1 MKRRYLTSESVMKGH
16 PDKLCDLISD
26 SILDACLKEDSLSRV
41 AVETMATKGHIIVAG
56 EVTSKATIDYKEIVV
71 KVLEDVGYTEN
82 FEIDVYIHTQ
92 SCDIA
97 SGVDT
102 ALETRNE
109 LLPSEELGAG
119 DQGTVFGYATN
130 ETEELIP
137 LPLSFAHRI
146 CKIIDEKIK
155 NGNLKGLGPDG
166 KCQVTIEYLGDKPVR
181 VDSIIIS
188 VQHDAAKK
196 ASELAEEIHNK
207 VIAEVFTDIKIDD
220 HTKIFINP
228 SGRFVEGGPSADT
241 GLTGRKIIVDTYGGF
256 ASHGGGAFS
265 GKDPTKVDR
274 SAAYMARLIA
284 RTIVK
289 AGIARKCQ
297 VAISYAIGKA
307 NPTAIDINTFQTG
320 MVTEGKLK
328 KAVKCVFDLRPA
340 AIIETLNLRNPIYAQ
355 TATYGHFGDKNTSWE
370 TLDYTDE
377 LMEAIN
383 GNY

>member
-1 MKRRYLTSESVMKGH
+1 MKGH

-26 SILDACLKEDSLSRV
+26 SILDACLKEDGLSRV

-97 SGVDT
+97 SSVDT

-130 ETEELIP
+130 ETEELMP
-137 LPLSFAHRI
+137 LPLSLAHRI
-146 CKIIDEKIK
+146 CKNIDEKIK
-155 NGNLKGLGPDG
+155 NGKLQGLGPDG
-166 KCQVTIEYLGDKPVR
+166 KCQVTVEYLGDKPVR

-289 AGIARKCQ
+289 AGIAKKCQ

-355 TATYGHFGDKNTSWE
+355 TATYGHFGDKDTPWE

>member
-26 SILDACLKEDSLSRV
+26 SILDACISGDKESRV
-41 AVETMATKGHIIVAG
+41 AVETMATGGHIIIAG
-56 EVTSKATIDYKEIVV
+56 EVTTKAKVDYEKIARAVLNEVGYKEDFDI
-71 KVLEDVGYTEN
+71 
-82 FEIDVYIHTQ
+82 EIYVHNQ
-92 SCDIA
+92 SPDIKG
-97 SGVDT
+97 GVDN
-102 ALETRNE
+102 ALEARDD
-109 LLPSEELGAG
+109 LLTKEIGAG

-146 CKIIDEKIK
+146 CKTIDEKIK
-155 NGNLKGLGPDG
+155 EGKLVGFGPDG

-181 VDSIIIS
+181 VDSVVIS
-188 VQHDAAKK
+188 VQHSADKK
-196 ASELAEEIHNK
+196 MDELIKEIHDE
-207 VIAEVFTDIKIDD
+207 VITPVFERLPLDG

-274 SAAYMARLIA
+274 STAYMARLIA
-284 RTIVK
+284 KTIVK
-289 AGIARKCQ
+289 AGIAKKCQ

-307 NPTAIDINTFQTG
+307 YPTAIDINTFQTG
-320 MVTEGKLK
+320 MITEGKLK

-340 AIIETLNLRNPIYAQ
+340 AIIETLNLRTPIYAH
-355 TATYGHFGDKNTSWE
+355 TASYGHFGDKNTSWE

>member
-1 MKRRYLTSESVMKGH
+1 MLFRSK
-16 PDKLCDLISD
+16 
-26 SILDACLKEDSLSRV
+26 
-41 AVETMATKGHIIVAG
+41 
-56 EVTSKATIDYKEIVV
+56 KAT
-71 KVLEDVGYTEN
+71 
-82 FEIDVYIHTQ
+82 
-92 SCDIA
+92 
-97 SGVDT
+97 
-102 ALETRNE
+102 E
-109 LLPSEELGAG
+109 L
-119 DQGTVFGYATN
+119 T
-130 ETEELIP
+130 
-137 LPLSFAHRI
+137 
-146 CKIIDEKIK
+146 
-155 NGNLKGLGPDG
+155 
-166 KCQVTIEYLGDKPVR
+166 
-181 VDSIIIS
+181 
-188 VQHDAAKK
+188 
-196 ASELAEEIHNK
+196 EEIHNN

-307 NPTAIDINTFQTG
+307 YPTAIDINTFQTG
-320 MVTEGKLK
+320 MITEGKLK

-355 TATYGHFGDKNTSWE
+355 TATYGHFGDKDTSWE

>member
-1 MKRRYLTSESVMKGH
+1 MKGH

-26 SILDACLKEDSLSRV
+26 SILDACLKEDDLSRV

-56 EVTSKATIDYKEIVV
+56 EITSKATIDYKEVV
-71 KVLEDVGYTEN
+71 DKVLKDVGYTEN
-82 FEIDVYIHTQ
+82 FDIDVYIHTQ
-92 SCDIA
+92 SSDIA

-109 LLPSEELGAG
+109 LLPSDELGAG

-130 ETEELIP
+130 ETEELMP
-137 LPLSFAHRI
+137 LPLVLSHRI
-146 CKIIDEKIK
+146 CKTIDEKIK
-155 NGNLKGLGPDG
+155 DGKLVGFGPDG

-181 VDSIIIS
+181 VDCIIIS
-188 VQHDAAKK
+188 VQHSADKRMD
-196 ASELAEEIHNK
+196 ELIKEIHEE
-207 VIAEVFTDIKIDD
+207 VITPVFEEFPLDER
-220 HTKIFINP
+220 TKIFINP

-241 GLTGRKIIVDTYGGF
+241 GQTGRKIIVDTYGGF
-256 ASHGGGAFS
+256 ASRGGGAFS

-307 NPTAIDINTFQTG
+307 YPTAIDINTFQTG

-340 AIIETLNLRNPIYAQ
+340 AIIETLNLRQPIYAA
-355 TATYGHFGDKNTSWE
+355 TASYGHFGDKNTSWE

>member
-26 SILDACLKEDSLSRV
+26 SILDACLKEDGLSRV

-71 KVLEDVGYTEN
+71 NVLEDVGYTEN

-119 DQGTVFGYATN
+119 DQGTVFGYAIN
-130 ETEELIP
+130 ETEELMP

-146 CKIIDEKIK
+146 CKIMDEKIK
-155 NGNLKGLGPDG
+155 NGKLQGLGPDG
-166 KCQVTIEYLGDKPVR
+166 KCQVTVEYLGDKPVR

-207 VIAEVFTDIKIDD
+207 VIAEVFTDMKIDA

-355 TATYGHFGDKNTSWE
+355 TATYGHFGDKDTPWE

>member
-1 MKRRYLTSESVMKGH
+1 MKGH

-26 SILDACLKEDSLSRV
+26 SILDACLKEDGLSRV

-82 FEIDVYIHTQ
+82 FEIDVYIHIQ

-97 SGVDT
+97 SSVDT

-130 ETEELIP
+130 ETEELMP
-137 LPLSFAHRI
+137 LPLSLAHRI
-146 CKIIDEKIK
+146 CKNIDEKIK
-155 NGNLKGLGPDG
+155 NGKLQGLGPDG
-166 KCQVTIEYLGDKPVR
+166 KCQVTVEYLGDKPVR

-207 VIAEVFTDIKIDD
+207 VIAEVFTDMKIDA

-307 NPTAIDINTFQTG
+307 YPTAIDINTFQTG
-320 MVTEGKLK
+320 MITEGKLK
-328 KAVKCVFDLRPA
+328 KAVKCVFDLRPR
-340 AIIETLNLRNPIYAQ
+340 AIIETLNLQNPIYAQ
-355 TATYGHFGDKNTSWE
+355 TASYGHFGDKNTPWE

>member
-1 MKRRYLTSESVMKGH
+1 MW
-16 PDKLCDLISD
+16 I
-26 SILDACLKEDSLSRV
+26 
-41 AVETMATKGHIIVAG
+41 
-56 EVTSKATIDYKEIVV
+56 
-71 KVLEDVGYTEN
+71 
-82 FEIDVYIHTQ
+82 
-92 SCDIA
+92 
-97 SGVDT
+97 
-102 ALETRNE
+102 
-109 LLPSEELGAG
+109 LPSEELGAG

-130 ETEELIP
+130 ETAELMP
-137 LPLSFAHRI
+137 LPLVLSHRI
-146 CKIIDEKIK
+146 CKTIDEKINEGK
-155 NGNLKGLGPDG
+155 LAGFGPDG

-188 VQHDAAKK
+188 VQHDVAKK
-196 ASELAEEIHNK
+196 ATELTEEIHNN

-307 NPTAIDINTFQTG
+307 YPTAIDINTFQTG
-320 MVTEGKLK
+320 MITEGKLK

-355 TATYGHFGDKNTSWE
+355 TATYGHFGDKDTSWE

>member
-1 MKRRYLTSESVMKGH
+1 MKGH

-26 SILDACLKEDSLSRV
+26 SILDACLKEDNLSRV

-56 EVTSKATIDYKEIVV
+56 EVTSKVTIDYKEVV
-71 KVLEDVGYTEN
+71 ANVLEDVGYTGN
-82 FEIDVYIHTQ
+82 FDIDVYIHTQ
-92 SCDIA
+92 SSDIA

-119 DQGTVFGYATN
+119 DQGIVFGYAVN
-130 ETEELIP
+130 DTEELMP
-137 LPLSFAHRI
+137 LPLVLSHRI
-146 CKIIDEKIK
+146 CKTIDEKIK
-155 NGNLKGLGPDG
+155 DGELVGFGPDG

-196 ASELAEEIHNK
+196 AAEFTEEIHNK
-207 VIAEVFTDIKIDD
+207 VIAKVFTDIKIDD
-220 HTKIFINP
+220 RTKIFINP

-256 ASHGGGAFS
+256 AAHGGGAFS

-284 RTIVK
+284 KTIVK
-289 AGIARKCQ
+289 AGLSRKCQ
-297 VAISYAIGKA
+297 VSISYAIGKA
-307 NPTAIDINTFQTG
+307 NPTAIDVNTFQTG
-320 MVTEGKLK
+320 LVSDGKLK
-328 KAVKCVFDLRPA
+328 KAIVKVFPLKPSS
-340 AIIETLNLRNPIYAQ
+340 IIETLNLRNPIYAE
-355 TATYGHFGDKNTSWE
+355 TATYGHFGAKDVPWE
-370 TLDYTDE
+370 TLDFTTK
-377 LMEAIN
+377 LLEAVN
-383 GNY
+383 GDN

>member
-1 MKRRYLTSESVMKGH
+1 MKGH

-26 SILDACLKEDSLSRV
+26 SILDACLKEDDLSRV

-56 EVTSKATIDYKEIVV
+56 EITSKATIDYKEVV
-71 KVLEDVGYTEN
+71 DKVLKDVGYTEN
-82 FEIDVYIHTQ
+82 FDIDVYIHTQ
-92 SCDIA
+92 SSDIA

-109 LLPSEELGAG
+109 LLPSDELGAG

-130 ETEELIP
+130 ETEELMP
-137 LPLSFAHRI
+137 LPLVLSHRI
-146 CKIIDEKIK
+146 CKTIDEKIIDGK
-155 NGNLKGLGPDG
+155 LVGFGPDG

-181 VDSIIIS
+181 VDCIIIS
-188 VQHDAAKK
+188 VQHSADKRMD
-196 ASELAEEIHNK
+196 ELIKEIHEE
-207 VIAEVFTDIKIDD
+207 VITPVFEEFPLDER
-220 HTKIFINP
+220 TKIFINP

-307 NPTAIDINTFQTG
+307 YPTAIDINTFQTG

-340 AIIETLNLRNPIYAQ
+340 AIIETLNLRQPIYAA
-355 TATYGHFGDKNTSWE
+355 TASYGHFGDKNTSWE